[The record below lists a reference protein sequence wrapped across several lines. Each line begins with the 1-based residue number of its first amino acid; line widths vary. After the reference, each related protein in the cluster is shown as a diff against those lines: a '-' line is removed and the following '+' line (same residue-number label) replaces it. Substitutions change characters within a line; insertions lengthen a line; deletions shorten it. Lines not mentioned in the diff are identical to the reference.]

1 MKELRVISFSI
12 PYPADYGGVIDIYYR
27 LKALNKAGVAIELHC
42 FQYDRNPAIE
52 LESLC
57 SKVYYYPRK
66 KGFLQLFA
74 KDPFIAITRRS
85 DKLFKAI
92 SKSTT
97 PLLIEGIHSAA
108 ILQQGVNAE
117 TPTMIRIHNIEH
129 EYYSH
134 LAAAESNPLKQYY
147 FRKESE
153 KLLQYESVY
162 GKAQLL
168 ACISQTET
176 DYYQTV
182 FGKKAFHLPAF
193 HPYEKV
199 NPQKEKGDYVLYHGN
214 LEIAENHKA
223 ALFLVDE
230 VASNGRFP
238 LIIAGKNPR
247 TELKNKIVHHSNIKL
262 VANPTTQ
269 EMEQLIAAAHV
280 HALPTF
286 QSTGVKL
293 KLLAALFSG
302 RHVVT
307 NPSMLK
313 GTGLQALC
321 HVANA
326 PEDFRETILAL
337 MDNPLSTTQ
346 LEERKLILEQ
356 HYNND
361 SNALLLMERLGL

>member
-1 MKELRVISFSI
+1 MRKLRVISFTI
-12 PYPADYGGVIDIYYR
+12 PYPADFGGVIDIYYR
-27 LKALNKAGVAIELHC
+27 LKALKKAGVDIELHC
-42 FQYDRNPAIE
+42 FQYDRNPSVE

-66 KGFLQLFA
+66 KGLLQFFA
-74 KDPFIAITRRS
+74 KDPFIATTRRS
-85 DKLFKAI
+85 DQLFKEI
-92 SKSTT
+92 SKSKA

-108 ILQQGVNAE
+108 ILQQGVDE
-117 TPTMIRIHNIEH
+117 GTPTMIRIHNIEH
-129 EYYSH
+129 EYYSQ
-134 LAAAESNPLKQYY
+134 LAVAETNPLKEYY

-176 DYYQTV
+176 DYYQTA
-182 FGKKAFHLPAF
+182 FGKKAFYLPAF

-199 NPQKEKGDYVLYHGN
+199 NPKKEKGDYVLYHGN
-214 LEIAENHKA
+214 LGIAENHKA

-247 TELKNKIVHHSNIKL
+247 AELKNKIIHHSNIKL
-262 VANPTTQ
+262 FANPTRQ

-286 QSTGVKL
+286 QATGVKL

-307 NPSMLK
+307 NASMLK
-313 GTGLQALC
+313 GTGLHALC
-321 HVANA
+321 HVAHA
-326 PEDFRETILAL
+326 PEEFRETILSL
-337 MDNPLSTTQ
+337 MDNPISATQ

-361 SNALLLMERLGL
+361 RNALLLMERFGL